1 MTSPGLKSL
10 GSNFPFVVCP
20 SFIFII
26 NPFSHATRIISSLT
40 LEIPLSFQLLLRFV
54 TMEYILSPSF
64 TKWESSPVADTL
76 SIVSDSESLLIE
88 SFCSVVTFLGF
99 FFFHEFKVLDTGSHK
114 EKPKRIAI
122 YHLFLCN
129 FCLMFSPRVVMELV
143 FTVVSTF
150 WWGVLCFLLWLFFP
164 FLSPWL
170 FSLWGTLFFFHFPC
184 WGLSYSCLPGL
195 ESL

>member
-1 MTSPGLKSL
+1 MTSPGLKFL
-10 GSNFPFVVCP
+10 GSNFSFVVCP

-26 NPFSHATRIISSLT
+26 ISFSHASRIISSLT

-64 TKWESSPVADTL
+64 TKWESSSVADTL

-129 FCLMFSPRVVMELV
+129 FCLIFSPRVVMGLI
-143 FTVVSTF
+143 FTVVSAF
-150 WWGVLCFLLWLFFP
+150 WWGVLLFSVSLFSP

-170 FSLWGTLFFFHFPC
+170 FSLWESLFFFHFPSC
-184 WGLSYSCLPGL
+184 SCLPGL